1 MNPVFKPALDELFA
15 NGVTH
20 PSSPWAG
27 PLQKPVLIAF
37 LVCFGVA
44 WISLWL
50 GIPDAEKGL
59 ELALWFSAAT
69 ASVVGLTRRLPAQN
83 VLMSSL
89 LIGVISLGISVVAQ
103 KTGMPFGPRIYTAA
117 LGPKVLGVPWSVPLI
132 WLVVIVTGRGV
143 ARLIMRRW
151 RKTTYYGFRVIGLV
165 CLLAVL
171 FDAGLEPF
179 ATRVKSYWLW
189 ETRGNVLNWYS
200 APWVNFL
207 GWFVAALAILG
218 FTTPWLINK
227 QPVKQPADY
236 HPLVVWLLLN
246 SYLATGNA
254 LHHLW
259 AAVSFTLVV
268 NAILTIY
275 ALRGARWVTN
285 QGSHR

>member
-1 MNPVFKPALDELFA
+1 M
-15 NGVTH
+15 
-20 PSSPWAG
+20 
-27 PLQKPVLIAF
+27 
-37 LVCFGVA
+37 
-44 WISLWL
+44 
-50 GIPDAEKGL
+50 
-59 ELALWFSAAT
+59 
-69 ASVVGLTRRLPAQN
+69 
-83 VLMSSL
+83 
-89 LIGVISLGISVVAQ
+89 
-103 KTGMPFGPRIYTAA
+103 
-117 LGPKVLGVPWSVPLI
+117 
-132 WLVVIVTGRGV
+132 
-143 ARLIMRRW
+143 
-151 RKTTYYGFRVIGLV
+151 
-165 CLLAVL
+165 LAVL

-179 ATRVKSYWLW
+179 ATGVKSYWLW

-207 GWFVAALAILG
+207 GWFAAALAILG